1 MSSSPNRR
9 ARRQARR
16 QAEKAS
22 PGLVR
27 AGTQVVNALEALQRI
42 QGLEGTAKMLDGLG
56 TEIERTRTLVEA
68 MVRDMETLNAELA
81 AQREINFRLLAHVL
95 TGENMDENA
104 VLENLRQSEETIRAS
119 VLSSGFIDEDE

>member
-1 MSSSPNRR
+1 
-9 ARRQARR
+9 
-16 QAEKAS
+16 
-22 PGLVR
+22 
-27 AGTQVVNALEALQRI
+27 
-42 QGLEGTAKMLDGLG
+42 MLDGLG